1 MVPQKTLELKNECEK
16 DPKTLTFQGVTGII
30 TKLYAQGD
38 FGVQIKNL

>member
-1 MVPQKTLELKNECEK
+1 MVPQKTLELKNEREK
-16 DPKTLTFQGVTGII
+16 APKTLTFQGVTGII